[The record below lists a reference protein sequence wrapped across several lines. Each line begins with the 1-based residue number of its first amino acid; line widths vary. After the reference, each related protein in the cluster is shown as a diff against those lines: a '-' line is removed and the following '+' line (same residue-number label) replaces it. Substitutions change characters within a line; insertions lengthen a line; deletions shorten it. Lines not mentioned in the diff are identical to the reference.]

1 VQPGDPSRPRKIRSP
16 SYPFISL
23 REAVDRARLFFEV
36 NRRLSVQKEVAVR
49 HWGYSPKSSGAN
61 QTLAALAAFALL
73 EGDAVVRLTER
84 AVHILQDPE
93 SSPNW
98 DELIRQAALSPPIH
112 SRLWERYGAEL
123 PPDTALASY
132 LTEELGFN
140 PKSVD
145 GFLATYKETLDFA
158 KLREP
163 KEKPS
168 AAASP
173 SALLSPPDLTFHFPL
188 LNDNWGELRVLR
200 KIAPEEEEQVK
211 RFFEYWLAKIV
222 DRP

>member
-1 VQPGDPSRPRKIRSP
+1 MEPDEPNPPKKVRSP
-16 SYPFISL
+16 SFPFISL

-36 NRRLSVQKEVAVR
+36 NRRLPVQKEIAVK

-61 QTLAALAAFALL
+61 QTIAALSAFALL
-73 EGDAVVRLTER
+73 EEDGVVRLTER
-84 AVHILQDPE
+84 AVHILQEPE
-93 SSPNW
+93 GSPKW
-98 DELIRQAALSPPIH
+98 AVLVRQVALAPPVH
-112 SRLWERYGAEL
+112 SKLWERYGADL
-123 PPDTALASY
+123 PADKALASY

-158 KLREP
+158 KLRQTPEAP
-163 KEKPS
+163 VP
-168 AAASP
+168 ATASP
-173 SALLSPPDLTFHFPL
+173 VDLTFHFPL

-211 RFFEYWLAKIV
+211 RFFEYWLMKVV
-222 DRP
+222 DRS